1 MGVIKVVETKTFKIL
16 EDVADLEEKIK
27 KYEGE
32 ADQELV
38 INWIYDTLEILRNV
52 GKLLEEVEDRLDL
65 LEEETEEKKF

>member
-1 MGVIKVVETKTFKIL
+1 VVETKTFKIL

>member
-1 MGVIKVVETKTFKIL
+1 MVETKTFKIL
-16 EDVADLEEKIK
+16 EDVADLEEKIR

-38 INWIYDTLEILRNV
+38 INWIYDTLEILRSF

>member
-1 MGVIKVVETKTFKIL
+1 MVVETKTFKIL
-16 EDVADLEEKIK
+16 EDVADLEEKIR

-38 INWIYDTLEILRNV
+38 INWIYDTLEILRSV

>member
-1 MGVIKVVETKTFKIL
+1 MVVETKTFRIL
-16 EDVADLEEKIK
+16 EDVADLEEKIR

-38 INWIYDTLEILRNV
+38 INWIYDTLEILRSV

>member
-1 MGVIKVVETKTFKIL
+1 MVETKTFRIL

-52 GKLLEEVEDRLDL
+52 GKLLEEIEDRLDL
-65 LEEETEEKKF
+65 LEEETEEKEF

>member
-1 MGVIKVVETKTFKIL
+1 MVETKTFKIL

-65 LEEETEEKKF
+65 LEKETEEKKF

>member
-1 MGVIKVVETKTFKIL
+1 MVETKTFRIL

>member
-1 MGVIKVVETKTFKIL
+1 VVETKTFKIL
-16 EDVADLEEKIK
+16 EDVADLEEKIR

>member
-1 MGVIKVVETKTFKIL
+1 VVETKTFRIL

>member
-1 MGVIKVVETKTFKIL
+1 MVETKTFKIL

-38 INWIYDTLEILRNV
+38 INWLYDTLEILRNV

>member
-1 MGVIKVVETKTFKIL
+1 MVETKTFKIL
-16 EDVADLEEKIK
+16 EDVADLEEKIR

>member
-1 MGVIKVVETKTFKIL
+1 MVETKTFRIL
-16 EDVADLEEKIK
+16 EDVADLEEKIR

-38 INWIYDTLEILRNV
+38 INWIYDTLEILRSV

>member
-1 MGVIKVVETKTFKIL
+1 MVETKTFRIL
-16 EDVADLEEKIK
+16 EDVADLEGKIK

>member
-1 MGVIKVVETKTFKIL
+1 MVVETKTFRIL
-16 EDVADLEEKIK
+16 EDVAALEEKIR

-38 INWIYDTLEILRNV
+38 INWIYDTLEILRSV

>member
-1 MGVIKVVETKTFKIL
+1 MVVETKTFKIL

-27 KYEGE
+27 KYENE

-38 INWIYDTLEILRNV
+38 INWIYDTLEILRSV

>member
-1 MGVIKVVETKTFKIL
+1 MVETKTFKIL